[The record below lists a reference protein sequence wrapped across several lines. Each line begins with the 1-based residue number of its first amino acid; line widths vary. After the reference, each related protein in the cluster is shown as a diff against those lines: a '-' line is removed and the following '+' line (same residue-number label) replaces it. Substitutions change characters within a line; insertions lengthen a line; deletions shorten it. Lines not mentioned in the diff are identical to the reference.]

1 MLLLQIVTLQLA
13 MVHKVIN
20 QGDSVILTDT
30 MHLIQALVRVE
41 RQFFAHLLNFLCLL
55 WEHVSESLLLVFHKI
70 KDFCLELVH
79 APLSVAP
86 FFGVLLEQFVLSLF
100 QTGELFLVV

>member
-20 QGDSVILTDT
+20 QGDSVILTDA

-41 RQFFAHLLNFLCLL
+41 RQFFAHLLNFLGLL
-55 WEHVSESLLLVFHKI
+55 
-70 KDFCLELVH
+70 
-79 APLSVAP
+79 
-86 FFGVLLEQFVLSLF
+86 
-100 QTGELFLVV
+100 